1 MSRTKLAGVVFKVFF
16 SSALLAVAGCAGVG
30 NGTPGPTPTPTP
42 TPTSGPAAIS
52 LSVQPATIAQG
63 QSTTITWNS
72 TSATSVAI
80 TPSILSEDQTA
91 LALSGSATIVP
102 TASTTYTA
110 VANGAGGQK
119 ATSTATVNILSV
131 TLTATPPK
139 VAAGQSAVLS
149 WTSTNATS
157 LSIDQGVGTVTGAT
171 GNVTVSPSTPTTYT
185 ITATNGTATAT
196 ASVTVSTALGVT
208 LKATPANIGSGAQ
221 STLSWTSTNAASL
234 SIDQGIGAVAVP
246 AGSHAV
252 SPAANTTYTITATD
266 AAGNVTTSAATVT
279 VSAGGGNLQT
289 LKHIIVM
296 VQENRSFDN
305 YFSKLGEYATARL
318 GPGVPYQIN
327 AGYDPN
333 ILLPLFGGGTGH
345 PFHQVTERTENL
357 SPSWDESHFDI
368 DQQAD
373 GTFKMD
379 RFALTS
385 HSVTENFDNSGLRA
399 LGYYDQ
405 TDLPYYY
412 ELATQFAVS
421 DSFHSSLLA
430 NTVPNRQYLFCA
442 TSQGRIFPSDQG
454 HTPWT
459 CPTIFSSLQ
468 NAGVNW
474 RYYYSSGILLFQF
487 ADWSNPAISSK
498 TEPIKNLFA
507 LLASPTADQDL
518 PQFIFIENG
527 NDPNPPPGTQPQTF
541 DEHPDGNIQLGA
553 AYVKSIID
561 ALMAS
566 TAWHDSAFILAYDE
580 GGGLYDH
587 VPPYTVVP
595 PDNIPPQ
602 LGPGDLPGD
611 FTLSGFRVPLIV
623 VSPWVKPHFVSH
635 VNRETTS
642 ILKLIETRFGLA
654 PLTARDAA
662 ADDMTEFFDF
672 INPPTWLT
680 PPPLPAQP
688 TNGVDNQSKE
698 APPQ

>member
-1 MSRTKLAGVVFKVFF
+1 MPRTKTAFITLKVFL
-16 SSALLAVAGCAGVG
+16 SSALLALAGCGGVG
-30 NGTPGPTPTPTP
+30 NGTPGPSPTPTP
-42 TPTSGPAAIS
+42 TPTAGPASIS
-52 LSVQPATIAQG
+52 ISAQPAIIAQG
-63 QSTTITWNS
+63 QTTTISWNS
-72 TSATSVAI
+72 TNATSVTI
-80 TPSILSEDQTA
+80 TPSILAEDQTA
-91 LALSGSATIVP
+91 LALSGSVTIVP
-102 TASTTYTA
+102 TAATTYTA
-110 VANGAGGQK
+110 VATGSDGK
-119 ATSTATVNILSV
+119 TATATANVSILSV
-131 TLTATPPK
+131 TLTATPTK
-139 VAAGQSAVLS
+139 VAAGQSAVLN

-157 LSIDQGVGTVTGAT
+157 LTIDQGVGTVTGAT
-171 GNVTVSPSTPTTYT
+171 GNVTVSPSTPTAYT
-185 ITATNGTATAT
+185 ITATNGAATAT

-208 LKATPANIGSGAQ
+208 LKATPANITPGTQ

-234 SIDQGIGAVAVP
+234 SIDQGIGTVPGP
-246 AGSHAV
+246 AGSHVV

-266 AAGNVTTSAATVT
+266 ASGNVTTAATTVS

-305 YFSKLGEYATARL
+305 YFSQLGTYASNRL
-318 GPGVPYQIN
+318 GVPYQIN

-345 PFHQVTERTENL
+345 LFHQVTERTENL

-368 DQQAD
+368 DQQAN

-385 HSVTENFDNSGLRA
+385 HSVAEKFDNAGLRA

-442 TSQGRIFPSDQG
+442 TSQGRIFPSDAG
-454 HTPWT
+454 HAPWT

-474 RYYYSSGILLFQF
+474 KYYYSSGIFLAGFS
-487 ADWSNPAISSK
+487 DWSNTAISSR

-527 NDPNPPPGTQPQTF
+527 SDPNPPPGTQPQNF
-541 DEHPDGNIQLGA
+541 DEHPENNIQLGA

-566 TAWHDSAFILAYDE
+566 PAWHDSAFILAYDE
-580 GGGLYDH
+580 GGGVYDH

-602 LGPGDLPGD
+602 LGPNDLPGD
-611 FTLSGFRVPLIV
+611 FTLSGVRVPLIV

-642 ILKLIETRFGLA
+642 ILKLIETRFGLP

-672 INPPTWLT
+672 INAPTWLT

-688 TNGVDNQSKE
+688 TNGVDDQSKE

>member
-1 MSRTKLAGVVFKVFF
+1 MSRSESLRALFLFLLIV
-16 SSALLAVAGCAGVG
+16 ALLAFTGCAGVG
-30 NGTPGPTPTPTP
+30 SGTPAPSPTPAP
-42 TPTSGPAAIS
+42 SGPATITIS
-52 LSVQPATIAQG
+52 AQPAIIAQG
-63 QSTTITWNS
+63 QTTTISWSS
-72 TSATSVAI
+72 TNATSVTI
-80 TPSILSEDQTA
+80 TPSLLSEDQTA
-91 LALSGSATIVP
+91 LALSGSVTIVP
-102 TASTTYTA
+102 TAATTYTA
-110 VANGAGGQK
+110 VATGADGK
-119 ATSTATVNILSV
+119 TATSTANVSMLSV
-131 TLTATPPK
+131 TLTATPAK
-139 VAAGQSAVLS
+139 VAAGQSAILS

-196 ASVTVSTALGVT
+196 ATATVSTALGVT
-208 LKATPANIGSGAQ
+208 LKATPANIASGGQ
-221 STLSWTSTNAASL
+221 STLSWTSTNAATL
-234 SIDQGIGAVAVP
+234 SIDNGIGTVALP
-246 AGSHAV
+246 AGTHAV
-252 SPAANTTYTITATD
+252 SPTANTTYTITATD
-266 AAGNVTTSAATVT
+266 AAGNATTAATT
-279 VSAGGGNLQT
+279 VSVSSGGGNLQT

-305 YFSKLGEYATARL
+305 YFSKLGEYATGRL
-318 GPGVPYQIN
+318 GVPYQIN

-333 ILLPLFGGGTGH
+333 IILPLFGGGTGH
-345 PFHQVTERTENL
+345 QFHQVTVRTENL

-368 DQQAD
+368 DKQAD
-373 GTFKMD
+373 GSFKMD

-385 HSVTENFDNSGLRA
+385 HSVAESFDNSGLRA
-399 LGYYDQ
+399 LGFYDQ

-421 DSFHSSLLA
+421 DSFHSAILA

-442 TSQGRIFPSDQG
+442 TSQGRIFPSDAG
-454 HTPWT
+454 HPQWT

-474 RYYYSSGILLFQF
+474 KLYYSSGTLLPQF
-487 ADWSNPAISSK
+487 TDWNNPAISSR

-527 NDPNPPPGTQPQTF
+527 DDPNPPAGTQPQDF
-541 DEHPDGNIQLGA
+541 DEHPDANIQLGA

-566 TAWHDSAFILAYDE
+566 SAWNDSAFILTYDE

-587 VPPYTVVP
+587 VPPFTVP
-595 PDNIPPQ
+595 APDNIPPQ
-602 LGPGDLPGD
+602 LGPNNLPGD
-611 FTLSGFRVPLIV
+611 FTQSGFRVPLIV

-642 ILKLIETRFGLA
+642 LLKLIETRFNLP

-672 INPPTWLT
+672 INPPTLLT

>member
-1 MSRTKLAGVVFKVFF
+1 M
-16 SSALLAVAGCAGVG
+16 
-30 NGTPGPTPTPTP
+30 
-42 TPTSGPAAIS
+42 
-52 LSVQPATIAQG
+52 
-63 QSTTITWNS
+63 
-72 TSATSVAI
+72 I
-80 TPSILSEDQTA
+80 TPSILAEDQTA
-91 LALSGSATIVP
+91 LALSGSVTVVP
-102 TASTTYTA
+102 TAGATYTA
-110 VANGAGGQK
+110 VATGADGK
-119 ATSTATVNILSV
+119 TATASATVSILNV

-139 VAAGQSAVLS
+139 VAAGQSAVLN

-171 GNVTVSPSTPTTYT
+171 GSVSVSPSAPTTYT
-185 ITATNGTATAT
+185 MTATNGAATAT

-208 LKATPANIGSGAQ
+208 LKATPANIASGGH
-221 STLSWTSTNAASL
+221 STLSWTSTNAATL
-234 SIDQGIGAVAVP
+234 SIDNGIGAVTGP
-246 AGSHAV
+246 AGSTSV

-266 AAGNVTTSAATVT
+266 AAGNVTTAATT
-279 VSAGGGNLQT
+279 VSVSSGVGNLQT

-305 YFSKLGEYATARL
+305 YFSQLGAYAAGRL
-318 GPGVPYQIN
+318 GPTVPYQIN

-345 PFHQVTERTENL
+345 LFHQVTERTENL

-385 HSVTENFDNSGLRA
+385 HSVPENFDNKGLRA

-442 TSQGRIFPSDQG
+442 TSQGRIFPSDAG
-454 HTPWT
+454 HAPWT

-474 RYYYSSGILLFQF
+474 KYYYSSGIFLAGFS
-487 ADWSNPAISSK
+487 DWSNPAISSR

-527 NDPNPPPGTQPQTF
+527 NDPNPPPGTKPQNF
-541 DEHPDGNIQLGA
+541 DEHPENNIQLGA

-566 TAWHDSAFILAYDE
+566 SAWNDSAFILAYDE
-580 GGGLYDH
+580 GGGVYDH
-587 VPPYTVVP
+587 VPPFKVVP

-602 LGPGDLPGD
+602 LGPNNLPGD

-672 INPPTWLT
+672 INPPAWLT

-688 TNGVDNQSKE
+688 TNGVDDQSKE